1 MESGNAPDLTLLVQI
16 INFFILFGLLRW
28 KLFRPLMRILQDRQD
43 KITSDLNRAEEAKEE
58 ALKFKQD
65 YEDKLKESFKEAQS
79 IVNEA
84 TQKGEKIKAELM
96 EKGREEV
103 IKMKQEGQNQINLE
117 KEKAIGE
124 LRKDV
129 SGLAVNIASRLIKKN
144 IDEASNRE
152 LINEF
157 IGELKS

>member
-28 KLFRPLMRILQDRQD
+28 KLFRPLMQILQDRQD
-43 KITSDLNRAEEAKEE
+43 KIKSDLDKAEEAREE
-58 ALKFKQD
+58 ALKLKKD
-65 YEDKLKESFKEAQS
+65 YEDKLKESLKEAQT
-79 IVNEA
+79 IVNQA
-84 TQKGEKIKAELM
+84 IQKGEKMKTDLM

>member
-28 KLFRPLMRILQDRQD
+28 KLFRPLMNILEERQN
-43 KITSDLNRAEEAKEE
+43 KIKSDLDKAEQAKEE
-58 ALKFKQD
+58 AIKIKKD

-84 TQKGEKIKAELM
+84 TQKGEKIKTELM

-103 IKMKQEGQNQINLE
+103 LKMKQEGQNQINFE

-144 IDEASNRE
+144 IDEASNRD